1 MLLIERLCSS
11 ASVMLPKQDGL
22 VVDEL
27 AARRCDNLSSELLA
41 LKQVEEVQAHRIFQ
55 EFCEFGL
62 LPVEQILKIVNEAW
76 VLEVITL
83 GED

>member
-1 MLLIERLCSS
+1 MLLIERLCSP
-11 ASVMLPKQDGL
+11 ARVMLPKQDGL
-22 VVDEL
+22 VVDEF
-27 AARRCDNLSSELLA
+27 AAWRCDDLPSKFLA

-55 EFCEFGL
+55 EFCEFWL

-76 VLEVITL
+76 IFEVITL